1 MKLLINF
8 LQSQSGGARSYLRNI
23 LPYISDWSEH
33 DEITVYVL
41 LYKRQVDVDR
51 INIEKLNIKPIII
64 DQVPKFL
71 KPFSEQLIVKKTIKQ
86 FKIDTL
92 FTPYQVSLPF
102 SGIKTISMLRNME
115 AFLHWQFPSTFRN
128 RIRNI
133 VLQNL
138 SNLTIRKSDLVIAV
152 SDFAKNYMLD
162 QLHIPEDRIIKI
174 YHGRDQRFSP
184 IKTANDNAILK
195 NLNLISDSYIFTS
208 GSILPYRKLE
218 TIIEA
223 FAKSAGQHSIQLVI
237 AGDSNDIPYK
247 NLIRDLIHRNKL
259 ENRVLQLGFI
269 DIEKIIVLYRHAKLF
284 VTATE
289 IEACPNI
296 AIEAMASGCSIIASN
311 KAPLPEMFQDK
322 VVYFKAGNSIDL
334 AEKIT
339 AFLTTPQN
347 SDAPDYDID
356 RFSWH
361 LCADNTY
368 KAISRFN
375 LDSKTPS
382 TEPPDF

>member
-23 LPYISDWSEH
+23 LPYISDWENQH
-33 DEITVYVL
+33 GMTVYVL
-41 LYKRQVDVDR
+41 LYKRQIDIDQIDVNK
-51 INIEKLNIKPIII
+51 INIKPIVI

-71 KPFSEQLIVKKTIKQ
+71 KPLIEQLIVKKAIKE
-86 FKIDTL
+86 FDVDTL

-102 SGIKTISMLRNME
+102 SSIKTVSMLRNME
-115 AFLHWQFPSTFRN
+115 AFLHWQFSSTLRN

-133 VLQNL
+133 VLQIL
-138 SNLTIRKSDLVIAV
+138 SSLTIRKSDLVIAV

-162 QLHIPEDRIIKI
+162 QLHIPEDRIIRV
-174 YHGRDQRFSP
+174 YHGRDHRFNP
-184 IKTANDNAILK
+184 IKSDNDYKILQ
-195 NLNLISDSYIFTS
+195 NLNLISGSYIFTS

-223 FAKSAGQHSIQLVI
+223 FAKSAGQHNSQLVI

-259 ENRVLQLGFI
+259 EDRVIQLGFI
-269 DIEKIIVLYRHAKLF
+269 DIEKIIVLYRHARLF

-296 AIEAMASGCSIIASN
+296 AIEAMASGCRIIASD

-322 VVYFKAGNSIDL
+322 VIYFKAGNSFDL
-334 AEKIT
+334 AEKIIV
-339 AFLTTPQN
+339 FFNN
-347 SDAPDYDID
+347 SQDSQMPNYDID
-356 RFSWH
+356 RFSWS

-375 LDSKTPS
+375 PTSKILS
-382 TEPPDF
+382 TEPPHF